1 MLFCLKLA
9 RWESTEPSCL
19 NGEMHTLQHGIEKFN
34 APARFAIHRPQPSQ
48 GAKKMPKIVMQPPEY
63 SANNL
68 DGDEDFKTVMKETL
82 GLIDLRKVIYSF
94 NHVEACQLSR
104 T

>member
-1 MLFCLKLA
+1 
-9 RWESTEPSCL
+9 
-19 NGEMHTLQHGIEKFN
+19 
-34 APARFAIHRPQPSQ
+34 
-48 GAKKMPKIVMQPPEY
+48 MPKIVMQPPEY